1 MKYFKKFCNIT
12 KGNVNC
18 ICVML
23 CIESMDF
30 LPISLFWKQL
40 IAEMTAEMNINLRDT
55 ADSTIQN
62 KKYTNVKTFL
72 LKRDKS

>member
-1 MKYFKKFCNIT
+1 
-12 KGNVNC
+12 
-18 ICVML
+18 
-23 CIESMDF
+23 MDF

-40 IAEMTAEMNINLRDT
+40 IADMTAEMNFNLRDA

>member
-1 MKYFKKFCNIT
+1 
-12 KGNVNC
+12 
-18 ICVML
+18 
-23 CIESMDF
+23 MDV

-40 IAEMTAEMNINLRDT
+40 IADMTAKINFNLRDA